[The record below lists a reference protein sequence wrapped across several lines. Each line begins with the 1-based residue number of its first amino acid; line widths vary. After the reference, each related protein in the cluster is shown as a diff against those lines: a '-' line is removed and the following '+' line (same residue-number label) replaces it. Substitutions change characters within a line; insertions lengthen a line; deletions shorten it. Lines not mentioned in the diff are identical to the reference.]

1 MTLASAARALI
12 PVDVRAFAR
21 RRAPS
26 ASQLLFAFGGEPDES
41 SARKQRWLC
50 LGLCA
55 GLFLEWVKQALRGVV
70 GFTPAVIC
78 VAAALC
84 LAARRVR
91 AGSALSLAVATWG
104 VWFTL
109 PLTPNH
115 GFALL
120 LALAWCCASAFGK
133 GELGPEAAL
142 RWLGFTI
149 LFWAGAQKVLYDSY
163 WNGSFLGAKLASG
176 EPRFYWLGL
185 VAGTEELDRLRRAL
199 PDGPF
204 SFQSWPVLWLSR
216 AIPVL
221 EIGLSL
227 ALTLKT
233 WRTSA
238 AAASLLFVMLA
249 QLAAGEMTFAIT
261 AGALLSAYFEE
272 QLAARLVKVV
282 WIATLGL
289 TAWAFL
295 LPGSIVN

>member
-1 MTLASAARALI
+1 VTLASAARALI
-12 PVDVRAFAR
+12 PVEVRGFAR

-26 ASQLLFAFGGEPDES
+26 ASRWLLVFGGEPDES

-55 GLFLEWVKQALRGVV
+55 GLLLEWVKQALRGVV
-70 GFTPAVIC
+70 GFGPAVVC

-84 LAARRVR
+84 LSAGRVR
-91 AGSALSLAVATWG
+91 TGSALALAVATWG

-115 GFALL
+115 GFALF

-149 LFWAGAQKVLYDSY
+149 LFWAGVQKVLYESY
-163 WNGSFLGAKLASG
+163 WNGTFLGAKLASG

-185 VAGTEELDRLRRAL
+185 IAGTEELDRLRRAL

-204 SFQSWPVLWLSR
+204 SFHSWHVLWLSR

-227 ALTLKT
+227 ALTVRA
-233 WRTSA
+233 WRAGA
-238 AAASLLFVMLA
+238 AAASLLFVMLV
-249 QLAAGEMTFAIT
+249 QLAAGEMTFAMT
-261 AGALLSAYFEE
+261 AGALLTVYFEE
-272 QLAARLVKVV
+272 QLAARLVKAV
-282 WIATLGL
+282 WVATVGL
-289 TAWAFL
+289 AGWAFL
-295 LPGSIVN
+295 FPGSIVN